1 MKKLPL
7 FLLANLLLPGITLF
21 AQIPG
26 GASAP
31 QRSDLSSSITDNLP
45 AWFTPTNAAIFIGLL
60 TLIAWAGYTVC
71 VLQMAKSA
79 ETSRPQ
85 RHSAA
90 RPQPHREPR
99 YIQLRPRSL
108 PLAMAVGEDLTP
120 QRKSNKDAGGPAS
133 NPTISRG

>member
-31 QRSDLSSSITDNLP
+31 QRSDFSSTIADNLP
-45 AWFTPTNAAIFIGLL
+45 SWFTPTNAAIFIGLL
-60 TLIAWAGYTVC
+60 TLIAWAGYTIC
-71 VLQMAKSA
+71 ILQLAKADEVSQ
-79 ETSRPQ
+79 PQ
-85 RHSAA
+85 RHRTA
-90 RPQPHREPR
+90 RPQPHREPK
-99 YIQLRPRSL
+99 YIQLRPRSH

-120 QRKSNKDAGGPAS
+120 QRTVTKDAGGPAS